1 VNRVESGPA
10 LRYAV
15 VIPTIGRSSLQT
27 CVDALAAAAGPPPRQ
42 VVVVDDR
49 RTPASGLPL
58 ATPDALRGL
67 LAVVTSGGA
76 GGRGPA
82 AARNAGWR
90 AVSPE
95 IPWIVFLDDDVEVG
109 ADWGAL
115 LAGDLAVGPE
125 VGGVQGTVTVP
136 LPAGRRPT
144 DWERNVSALA
154 GARWITA
161 DMAYRRDALTE
172 TAGFDERFTRA
183 YREDAD
189 LALRVRDAGW
199 KLVRGTRRTR
209 HPVRQAD
216 RWISVRLQKGNA
228 DDVLM
233 ARLHGRDWYE
243 RADASRG
250 RRTGQA
256 AITASAAL
264 GLLALVAGRRRW
276 AALAAAG
283 WLVGTARFAVA
294 RIRPGPRT
302 ASEIATMLATS
313 VAIPPAATLHRVRGW
328 WRHRGAGSWPGRPAA
343 VLFDR
348 DGTLIVDV
356 PYNGD
361 REQVAMMPGA
371 GEALRLLHAAGIPAA
386 VITNQS
392 GVARGLLT
400 AQQVGEVN
408 SRVEEL
414 LGPFAAWAVCT
425 HGPADGCRCRKPAPG
440 LVRAAAEA
448 IGVTPQACVVIG
460 DIGSDVAAAR
470 AAGSRSVLVPTP
482 ETLVGEL
489 AGARVATDLVAAVR
503 WVLGT
508 EGVRS

>member
-1 VNRVESGPA
+1 MNPVETGPA
-10 LRYAV
+10 PRYAV
-15 VIPTIGRSSLQT
+15 VIPTIGRPSLQA
-27 CVDALAAAAGPPPRQ
+27 CVDALAAAARPLPRRI
-42 VVVVDDR
+42 VVVDDR
-49 RTPASGLPL
+49 RRPAGELPL

-67 LAVVTSGGA
+67 LTVVPSGAG

-90 AVSPE
+90 AVSPD
-95 IPWIVFLDDDVEVG
+95 IAWIVFLDDDVQVRPG
-109 ADWGAL
+109 WGAL
-115 LAGDLAVGPE
+115 LAGDLAVGPD

-136 LPAGRRPT
+136 VPAGRRPT

-189 LALRVRDAGW
+189 LALRVREAGW
-199 KLVRGTRRTR
+199 TLVRGARRTR
-209 HPVRQAD
+209 HPVRPAD
-216 RWISVRLQKGNA
+216 RWISVRLQQGNA
-228 DDVLM
+228 DDALM
-233 ARLHGRDWYE
+233 RRLHGRGWYE

-250 RRTGQA
+250 RRTSQA
-256 AITASAAL
+256 AITAAAGL
-264 GLLALVAGRRRW
+264 GLLALAAGRRRR
-276 AALAAAG
+276 AAFAAAG
-283 WLVGTARFAVA
+283 WLVGTARFAAA
-294 RIRPGPRT
+294 RIAPGPRT
-302 ASEIATMLATS
+302 ASEITTMLVTS
-313 VAIPPAATLHRVRGW
+313 VLIPPVATLHRGRGW
-328 WRHRGAGSWPGRPAA
+328 WKHRCAGPWPGRPAA

-348 DGTLIVDV
+348 DGTLVVDV
-356 PYNGD
+356 PFNGD
-361 REQVAMMPGA
+361 REQVALMPGA
-371 GEALRLLHAAGIPAA
+371 VEALRLLRAEGIPAA

-414 LGPFAAWAVCT
+414 LGPFAAWAVCP

-448 IGVTPQACVVIG
+448 IGVAPQACVVIG

-482 ETLVGEL
+482 ETLAGEL

-503 WVLGT
+503 WILGS